1 MLACCQS
8 CLGQA
13 ETSVFARRCADAS
26 QIALRSGMLG
36 REVAWRLT
44 PAGGNDIGAPLLAE
58 AAPEPKSAR
67 LGFVAGMIAEDKLH
81 SFERLLFRATRGNMF
96 LKSASVGTVV
106 DPTTTEKVEK
116 AVFVVFFAG
125 ERARSKIL
133 KVCAAACPSVSTHTE
148 VCWHQYAGRFSNRLM
163 KTSIQG
169 LT

>member
-1 MLACCQS
+1 MPPQLLGTSRDPLKCQA
-8 CLGQA
+8 L
-13 ETSVFARRCADAS
+13 RCADAL
-26 QIALRSGMLG
+26 QVALRSGMLSS
-36 REVAWRLT
+36 EVAWRLT

-133 KVCAAACPSVSTHTE
+133 KVCLAVDAFH
-148 VCWHQYAGRFSNRLM
+148 
-163 KTSIQG
+163 TSIGVLAILCGIQQVSP
-169 LT
+169 

>member
-1 MLACCQS
+1 MACMLPEL
-8 CLGQA
+8 LGTSP

-133 KVCAAACPSVSTHTE
+133 KVCAAAGAFVFHSSRGTLVH
-148 VCWHQYAGRFSNRLM
+148 YAGRFSNRLM
-163 KTSIQG
+163 KTSI
-169 LT
+169 

>member
-1 MLACCQS
+1 MHPCW
-8 CLGQA
+8 
-13 ETSVFARRCADAS
+13 RR
-26 QIALRSGMLG
+26 L
-36 REVAWRLT
+36 
-44 PAGGNDIGAPLLAE
+44 P
-58 AAPEPKSAR
+58 PEPKSAR

-133 KVCAAACPSVSTHTE
+133 KVCAAAWSLGLP
-148 VCWHQYAGRFSNRLM
+148 L
-163 KTSIQG
+163 IQRYVG
-169 LT
+169 INMQGGSAIV